1 MNPWLPVS
9 ACGPSCVSAPG
20 ERAGR
25 IRVAARVLGLA
36 LLLLTLVPAG
46 ALTLMTPRRVRVRY
60 WRFTAR
66 CGLFAFGVRLDV
78 VDHRPREARTVHGAL
93 VVANHISVLDILAIA
108 TVCPARFVAKHEVL
122 AMAAGPLLR
131 CFGVLPHRRGDLRAL
146 PPALAGVRAILDRG
160 RPVAVFPEG
169 TTWCGIAAGRFRPA
183 FFQAALDTG
192 VPVLPIRIAYRSEGR
207 TCTAPGFVGDDEVG
221 DTLGRVLRARS
232 LRVRVVVHP
241 LQLPAGDRRT
251 LAAHCEALILPAPA
265 VADLGTRT
273 LGRTPP
279 AAILDRRSCPS
290 ISTTPPPPRSSP
302 KPSRR

>member
-1 MNPWLPVS
+1 MKKMIRCGSLLLCTALLTAPAYANETDCSGSMGAVS
-9 ACGPSCVSAPG
+9 IDGD
-20 ERAGR
+20 
-25 IRVAARVLGLA
+25 IRV
-36 LLLLTLVPAG
+36 P
-46 ALTLMTPRRVRVRY
+46 
-60 WRFTAR
+60 
-66 CGLFAFGVRLDV
+66 
-78 VDHRPREARTVHGAL
+78 
-93 VVANHISVLDILAIA
+93 S
-108 TVCPARFVAKHEVL
+108 
-122 AMAAGPLLR
+122 
-131 CFGVLPHRRGDLRAL
+131 
-146 PPALAGVRAILDRG
+146 
-160 RPVAVFPEG
+160 
-169 TTWCGIAAGRFRPA
+169 
-183 FFQAALDTG
+183 
-192 VPVLPIRIAYRSEGR
+192 GR

-251 LAAHCEALILPAPA
+251 LAARCEALILPAPA